1 MGIGTF
7 KKIYKGYDYNYGRE
21 IAWCEINIE
30 EKENKKNIPSI
41 IEKFENIKKLKH
53 INLLE
58 YISIWSEEKN
68 NRVIV
73 ITELLQGGNLREY
86 RKYQKKLKIKLIKK
100 WIKQILTA
108 LDYLHSNDYIHHDI
122 KSQNILV
129 DRISGNLKLGDLL
142 SSEKLGCREYFTKY
156 IGTEEFMAPEVKEG
170 KYTFKAD
177 VYSFGL
183 TLLQMLTM
191 EKPYKEFQHKKSIYD
206 AKKKGI
212 FPLSFNQIKNEE
224 IKNFISLCLQP
235 EEKRPTCK
243 ELLDNKWL
251 NNNASP
257 DHNSLLELIDK
268 QKKDI
273 IYEKLKTLMSQNSEI
288 FNNRD
293 QDTFYSS
300 CSLYHPKISKKF
312 LLKPIYSLDIS
323 KLNSQKKGHRRFNS
337 VYQKKYSVGQSFN
350 RDKPSFTFMKMNENK
365 SVDSKDKSFW
375 HKKKVKSKF
384 LLKRS
389 KNYDVIKMEEAKKEI
404 NFITIYLYIIEI
416 EYKLFMILREK
427 QDQRKNILFNAKI
440 IVSEEKWKK

>member
-41 IEKFENIKKLKH
+41 IEKFENMKKLKH

-86 RKYQKKLKIKLIKK
+86 RKDQKKLKIKLIKK

-224 IKNFISLCLQP
+224 IKNIMLHQ
-235 EEKRPTCK
+235 T
-243 ELLDNKWL
+243 
-251 NNNASP
+251 
-257 DHNSLLELIDK
+257 
-268 QKKDI
+268 I
-273 IYEKLKTLMSQNSEI
+273 I
-288 FNNRD
+288 R
-293 QDTFYSS
+293 YS
-300 CSLYHPKISKKF
+300 
-312 LLKPIYSLDIS
+312 
-323 KLNSQKKGHRRFNS
+323 N
-337 VYQKKYSVGQSFN
+337 
-350 RDKPSFTFMKMNENK
+350 
-365 SVDSKDKSFW
+365 
-375 HKKKVKSKF
+375 
-384 LLKRS
+384 
-389 KNYDVIKMEEAKKEI
+389 
-404 NFITIYLYIIEI
+404 
-416 EYKLFMILREK
+416 
-427 QDQRKNILFNAKI
+427 
-440 IVSEEKWKK
+440 